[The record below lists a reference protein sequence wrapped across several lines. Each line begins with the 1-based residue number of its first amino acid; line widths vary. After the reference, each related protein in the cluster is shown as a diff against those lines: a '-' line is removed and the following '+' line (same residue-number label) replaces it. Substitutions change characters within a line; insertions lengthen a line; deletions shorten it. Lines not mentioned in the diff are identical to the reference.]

1 MVLDHIAA
9 ILLFSG
15 PFFWVGLWMLIDPA
29 GFARLPE
36 LVVRVSRNLVHTLG
50 GLPSEEID
58 EQAAIS
64 RRLRTGLRLAGVA
77 LLLFAIVV

>member
-1 MVLDHIAA
+1 
-9 ILLFSG
+9 
-15 PFFWVGLWMLIDPA
+15 MLIDPA